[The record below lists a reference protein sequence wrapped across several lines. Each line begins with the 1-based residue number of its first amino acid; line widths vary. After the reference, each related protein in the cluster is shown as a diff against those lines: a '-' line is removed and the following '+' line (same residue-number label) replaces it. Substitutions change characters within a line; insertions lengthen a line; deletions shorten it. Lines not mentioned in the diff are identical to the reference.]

1 MKYLFLV
8 TVLVMKVKDLKHAKY
23 VLNQYETLISNCQN
37 CQLSEFRKNLVFGS
51 GDPEADLVLVGEAPG
66 SDEDE
71 KGLPFVGNLEALDKI
86 LNAIGLNRYQGVFI
100 LNLLKCRP
108 PKNRDPLPSEIE
120 KCSPYL
126 QEQLKLLSQN

>member
-1 MKYLFLV
+1 M
-8 TVLVMKVKDLKHAKY
+8 
-23 VLNQYETLISNCQN
+23 
-37 CQLSEFRKNLVFGS
+37 
-51 GDPEADLVLVGEAPG
+51 LVGEAPG

-71 KGLPFVGNLEALDKI
+71 KGLPFIGKSGRLLDKI

-120 KCSPYL
+120 KCSP
-126 QEQLKLLSQN
+126 LSSRTN